1 LEDFVEGL
9 TRGNVTEVKVVL
21 ASIVALLAAY
31 QVFLMAVTYGRMRL
45 PFLGPGPAAF
55 THRAS
60 GDAIVAI
67 TLLIAFMCVSYFG
80 FDDDSGDDLR
90 AAIHVVAGSSLLGV
104 LALKIVVVRWWH
116 RMGRYLP
123 QLGVTVFTLFAI
135 TWLSSAADYL
145 WG

>member
-1 LEDFVEGL
+1 MEDFVEAL

-31 QVFLMAVTYGRMRL
+31 QLFLMAVTYGRIKL

-55 THRAS
+55 THRAT
-60 GDAIVAI
+60 GDAIAAI

-80 FDDDSGDDLR
+80 FEDESGDDLR
-90 AAIHVVAGSSLLGV
+90 AAIHVVAGSTLVGV
-104 LALKIVVVRWWH
+104 LAFKIVVVRWWH

-123 QLGVTVFTLFAI
+123 HLGATVFALFVI
-135 TWLSSAADYL
+135 TWLTSAADYL